1 MENFKSLKTCLKWKF
16 APVIFFFE
24 NCTFL
29 TAICSSTQFHPL
41 PTAFQTHVAEM
52 PPKYTYIFI
61 SCLSINSTHGNV
73 YLHLWLELLIC
84 KSKYNVSKNLDEW
97 AFQIQ
102 AHNIKD
108 PCIHGSLML
117 WAWIWK
123 AHSSRFLDT
132 LYLLLQIR
140 SSNHRCKYTL
150 PCVELMLRQL
160 MNMYVYFGGISAT
173 WVWKA
178 VGSGWNCVELHI
190 AVRKVQFSKKKITGA
205 NFHFRHVFKDLKFS
219 KRGKLI
225 FVYFN
230 C

>member
-1 MENFKSLKTCLKWKF
+1 MSLKTCLKWKF

-108 PCIHGSLML
+108 PCIHNFKQQQAKVFWLPNIILSKSESLYEY
-117 WAWIWK
+117 
-123 AHSSRFLDT
+123 D
-132 LYLLLQIR
+132 Y
-140 SSNHRCKYTL
+140 C
-150 PCVELMLRQL
+150 PC
-160 MNMYVYFGGISAT
+160 
-173 WVWKA
+173 
-178 VGSGWNCVELHI
+178 
-190 AVRKVQFSKKKITGA
+190 
-205 NFHFRHVFKDLKFS
+205 
-219 KRGKLI
+219 
-225 FVYFN
+225 
-230 C
+230 